1 MTRKNVGPGSIGDT
15 DIKNWLLDSV
25 GGEFGMIWLNSIE
38 TYILPYVKSI
48 ASGSLMYDTGH
59 TELVLNDNLEG
70 WGEEGGG
77 RGL

>member
-38 TYILPYVKSI
+38 TYILTYVK
-48 ASGSLMYDTGH
+48 
-59 TELVLNDNLEG
+59 
-70 WGEEGGG
+70 
-77 RGL
+77 